1 MASDFCKLRKNHD
14 ALHECN
20 GCQVIGSMFER
31 RRENESKRII
41 KPRVLRANFHESL
54 EELKICA
61 IKCATCRVLYRAI
74 WLRQITK
81 EEADRLQSLP
91 GL

>member
-1 MASDFCKLRKNHD
+1 MGYDFCKLRKNHD

-20 GCQVIGSMFER
+20 GCQVIGSMFEK
-31 RRENESKRII
+31 RREIESKRFNNS
-41 KPRVLRANFHESL
+41 RALKAVFHKGL
-54 EELKICA
+54 EELRICA
-61 IKCATCRVLYRAI
+61 NKCATCRVLYRAI

-81 EEADRLQSLP
+81 QEADRLQNLP